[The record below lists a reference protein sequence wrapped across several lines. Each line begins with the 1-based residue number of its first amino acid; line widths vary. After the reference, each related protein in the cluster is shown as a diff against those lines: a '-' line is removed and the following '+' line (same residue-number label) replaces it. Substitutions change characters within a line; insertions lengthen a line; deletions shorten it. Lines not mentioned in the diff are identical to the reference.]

1 MNVSG
6 GAWGA
11 PGGAPGAPG
20 GATGAPGGAPGAPG
34 NGLQPPGGGPGR
46 EPDARDG
53 LARVQS
59 VGGCLF
65 RLLAWGC
72 AALYLLICLAAAYS
86 RRSPADLA
94 TIVVAALVAYSCLAR
109 RGLTQWTAASAAAS
123 LLLTWALAIGNVGVR
138 DQAALVEVTGLLV
151 LVARMVWTAPKRR
164 LAWLTALAAV
174 PVVLV
179 PLRGSETMLIF
190 LAGPLAV
197 LVAIAIG
204 AGLYLRAL
212 DERRRRALS
221 DARRDERLE
230 LARDLHDF
238 VAHHVTG
245 IVVQAQAARFAASSG
260 AAAQS
265 PEQLDRMFGQIERA
279 GTEALTSMRRM
290 VGLLRDAQ
298 EPGRGPE
305 PGATRPV
312 GDLAQVAELVDGFGD
327 TPPAALALAD
337 DLGELPPEVV
347 TSVHRVVQEALT
359 NARKHAA
366 DASVVRVSV
375 ARLGDGSV
383 EVAVRDDGQ
392 GRGRRLPSGGF
403 GLAGLAERVDA
414 IGGRLTAGPRP
425 EGGWEVV
432 AVIPVSES

>member
-1 MNVSG
+1 M
-6 GAWGA
+6 
-11 PGGAPGAPG
+11 PE
-20 GATGAPGGAPGAPG
+20 
-34 NGLQPPGGGPGR
+34 GPDR
-46 EPDARDG
+46 

-65 RLLAWGC
+65 RVMALGC
-72 AALYLLICLAAAYS
+72 AALYLLLCLAAVY
-86 RRSPADLA
+86 RPRNPWDLA
-94 TIVVAALVAYSCLAR
+94 PVAVAAVVAYACLAR
-109 RGLTQWTAASAAAS
+109 RRLTRWAAIAAGAS
-123 LLLTWALAIGNVGVR
+123 LLLTGTLAALGTAVQ

-151 LVARMVWTAPKRR
+151 LVTRMAWTAPQSRVV
-164 LAWLTALAAV
+164 AMTALV
-174 PVVLV
+174 SLPIVII
-179 PLRGSETMLIF
+179 PLRGSRLLLIGF
-190 LAGPLAV
+190 AAPLAV

-204 AGLYLRAL
+204 TGLYLRAV
-212 DERRRRALS
+212 DARRRRALS

-265 PEQLDRMFGQIERA
+265 PEQLDRMFGQIEKA

-298 EPGRGPE
+298 DAARPGGAAGGG
-305 PGATRPV
+305 GATRPV
-312 GDLAQVAELVDGFGD
+312 GDLSQVAELVDGFGD
-327 TPPAALALAD
+327 APPATLALAD
-337 DLGELPPEVV
+337 DLGALPPEVV

-366 DASVVRVSV
+366 DATIVRVSV

-414 IGGRLTAGPRP
+414 VDGRLTAGPRP

-432 AVIPVSES
+432 AVIPVSED